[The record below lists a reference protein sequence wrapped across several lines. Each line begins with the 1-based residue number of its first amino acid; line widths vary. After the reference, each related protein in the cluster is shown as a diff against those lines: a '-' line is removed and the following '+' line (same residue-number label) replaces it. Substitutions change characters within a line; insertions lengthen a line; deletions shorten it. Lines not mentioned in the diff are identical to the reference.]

1 MIHANNNCFE
11 FESSE
16 GEWKLI
22 GKVNFGR
29 WYGGSLVLDNSI
41 LWLTGGTNLIA
52 PFKSTEYVKA
62 DGSITIGPDMPE
74 PIDEHC
80 SVNLDESRSMIITG
94 EGSYVQPRE
103 FDYGQKPFC

>member
-1 MIHANNNCFE
+1 MT
-11 FESSE
+11 SRE

-41 LWLTGGTNLIA
+41 LWLTGGTNLVA

-62 DGSITIGPDMPE
+62 DGTITIGPNLPE

-80 SVNLDESRSMIITG
+80 SVMLDESRSMIITG
-94 EGSYVQPRE
+94 
-103 FDYGQKPFC
+103 